1 MEFKLFYCDD
11 QDWLNLA
18 LNSFSKDG
26 YEKCKCDR
34 AHCVNMEFIPNKQRY
49 WASKLVFKGVGNK
62 VIYETLTS
70 YWRNFVLFFDDG
82 TSIVLN
88 RDFGVSISIKS
99 NSVENIDMI
108 NDFVNR
114 VHRKLNGPAFKLA
127 HDEVEFMDI
136 QFCFNF
142 FTL

>member
-1 MEFKLFYCDD
+1 MSIRRLIMEFKLFYFDD
-11 QDWLNLA
+11 NDLLNSA
-18 LNSFSKDG
+18 LNSFSEDG
-26 YEKCKCDR
+26 YEKCEFDR

-49 WASKLVFKGVGNK
+49 WASKLVFRDAGNRL
-62 VIYETLTS
+62 IYEVS
-70 YWRNFVLFFDDG
+70 ISFWRNFVLFFDDG
-82 TSIVLN
+82 TSIVLR
-88 RDFGVSISIKS
+88 RDFGVNIKF

-136 QFCFNF
+136 
-142 FTL
+142 